1 MRKYLFLFLAIL
13 SMATVFISCSSD
25 NDDDGN
31 RESELLVASYNRVK
45 SQIIGNWILESYYT
59 RQSTNPYIKI
69 GWNDAEE
76 AYWSNGKD
84 YKLSFS
90 NSNVTN
96 KENHVSPYAV
106 TLKKDY
112 TTSMYNPSENDY
124 QYIYKKGIVLLEYD
138 GNKYVCD
145 IKSDG
150 KLYLYDYQIGLTGT
164 PKYRYRRN

>member
-45 SQIIGNWILESYYT
+45 SQIIGNWVLESYY
-59 RQSTNPYIKI
+59 RGQSTNPYIKI

-76 AYWSNGKD
+76 AYWGNDKD

-96 KENHVSPYAV
+96 KENHVFPYAV

-138 GNKYVCD
+138 NNKYVCD

-150 KLYLYDYQIGLTGT
+150 KLYLYNYERGLTGT
-164 PKYRYRRN
+164 PEYRYRRN

>member
-1 MRKYLFLFLAIL
+1 MKKYFVLLFSII
-13 SMATVFISCSSD
+13 SMMVVFTACSSED
-25 NDDDGN
+25 ENKEE
-31 RESELLVASYNRVK
+31 ESGKLIEASYNRVK
-45 SQIIGNWILESYYT
+45 KQIVGNWILDAYYKIY
-59 RQSTNPYIKI
+59 STNPYIKN
-69 GWNDAEE
+69 GWNDIEE
-76 AYWSNGKD
+76 AYWHNDKD

-96 KENHVSPYAV
+96 NENHVFPYAV

-138 GNKYVCD
+138 DNKYVCD

-164 PKYRYRRN
+164 PEYRYRRY

>member
-1 MRKYLFLFLAIL
+1 MRKYLFLFLATL

-90 NSNVTN
+90 NNNVTN
-96 KENHVSPYAV
+96 KENHVFPYAV

-145 IKSDG
+145 IKNDG